1 METVT
6 LVVQC
11 LEDVARCPQRLMEG
25 RRSWNHTLHV
35 SAARLQLPFFLV
47 EHRITVLLK
56 RNPLS
61 ISADLPTP
69 NSLDK
74 PWSARPASLP
84 PHQPP
89 SPTLPPSPAS
99 LDGSD
104 DGREPY
110 LEKPQIRRRSLP
122 HGLLDAVRNTP
133 PQRSLTNYDEVHAWW
148 WIVYEDLLDDL
159 KARGVDWE
167 SVDKWVTRW
176 RLFQCVRPIVVR
188 VK

>member
-6 LVVQC
+6 VVVQC
-11 LEDVARCPQRLMEG
+11 LEDVARCPQRPVEG

-35 SAARLQLPFFLV
+35 SAGKTAASLFWLSIVSRCYS
-47 EHRITVLLK
+47 K
-56 RNPLS
+56 NPLS

-104 DGREPY
+104 DGRAPY
-110 LEKPQIRRRSLP
+110 LEKLQIRRRSLP

-167 SVDKWVTRW
+167 AVDQWVTR
-176 RLFQCVRPIVVR
+176 
-188 VK
+188 